1 MVKPA
6 NGRYQHKRKTYV
18 LKFEDYPGFEVTM
31 KGLSTEGFMR
41 LAKLAG
47 TTTGKDLSQ
56 LSGDQLDEA
65 IAAMDSLFARFAKS
79 LVRWNLDDEDTGDPV
94 PETEEGVRSQDFDF
108 ILEITLAWMDAIA
121 SVDPTSPPP
130 ASSPGISQESSLNLE
145 SLSSSLSS

>member
-47 TTTGKDLSQ
+47 TTTGKELSQ
-56 LSGDQLDEA
+56 LSGGQLDEA
-65 IAAMDSLFARFAKS
+65 IGAMDSLFARVAKA
-79 LVRWNLDDEDTGDPV
+79 LGRWELDDEDTGDPV
-94 PETEEGVRSQDFDF
+94 PEAEEGGRAQGFDF
-108 ILEITLAWMDAIA
+108 
-121 SVDPTSPPP
+121 V
-130 ASSPGISQESSLNLE
+130 LE
-145 SLSSSLSS
+145 SAAAGI